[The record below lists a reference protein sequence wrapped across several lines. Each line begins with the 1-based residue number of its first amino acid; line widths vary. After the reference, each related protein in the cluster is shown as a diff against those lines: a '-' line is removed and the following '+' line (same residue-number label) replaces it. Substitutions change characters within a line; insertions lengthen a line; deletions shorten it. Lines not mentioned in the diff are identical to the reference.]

1 VTRREGDPDLK
12 GWFGFGRKV
21 SGSYPPPVAKGRLG
35 TKQPPSTYE
44 TNAPSGPFFR
54 REPPR
59 KRGQVF
65 GGQSSRQTLLRKFNP
80 HYYFDGAVIVTMP
93 VMRMMQVAINEIIY
107 VVAVRHRLVSATGS
121 MLMTGLMTATI
132 MIGCATLRVLRTDFQ
147 GMFLYER

>member
-1 VTRREGDPDLK
+1 MVWVWTQGKRLLSAPC
-12 GWFGFGRKV
+12 RKR
-21 SGSYPPPVAKGRLG
+21 AARNQ
-35 TKQPPSTYE
+35 TAPSTYE
-44 TNAPSGPFFR
+44 TNTPSGPCFR

-80 HYYFDGAVIVTMP
+80 HYYFDGAVIVTML

-121 MLMTGLMTATI
+121 MLMTGLMAATI

-147 GMFLYER
+147 GMF